1 MAIST
6 SRTLPAQF
14 IEDLGK
20 DYGTQ
25 LAGLTSV
32 PLDTGRFAPKVAAQ
46 DPMQA
51 QAYQL
56 GQAGVGAYEP
66 YITGAGAAGMAPGAA
81 QMGATAAT
89 TLGGVPSHLTQ
100 AGAYS
105 GPEAYKDFMS
115 PYQQQI
121 IDATLGEYDV
131 QSAKGLAGI
140 GQKAVLSGQFLG
152 GGREGVQRAEY
163 QSSSDRNRALLQAQM
178 LQQGYGQAQQG
189 AGQAFG
195 QQLGLGQAQQG
206 LAQGQLGI
214 GGYQQGLG
222 SLVPQ
227 LQGGDISRL
236 GQLGGIQQAQEQA
249 ELGATQEANRMQ
261 AMEPYER
268 MGQYGAGVTGLI
280 SGYPGQYQS
289 QVTPN
294 PTPLQTALGTGAV
307 LSGIYGNIAGKQAGD
322 FSGLGK
328 FF

>member
-1 MAIST
+1 
-6 SRTLPAQF
+6 
-14 IEDLGK
+14 
-20 DYGTQ
+20 
-25 LAGLTSV
+25 
-32 PLDTGRFAPKVAAQ
+32 
-46 DPMQA
+46 
-51 QAYQL
+51 
-56 GQAGVGAYEP
+56 
-66 YITGAGAAGMAPGAA
+66 MAPGAA

-189 AGQAFG
+189 AGQAFQ
-195 QQLGLGQAQQG
+195 QQLGLGQAQAG

-214 GGYQQGLG
+214 GGYQSGLAG
-222 SLVPQ
+222 LVPQ
-227 LQGGDISRL
+227 LRGGDISTL

-249 ELGATQEANRMQ
+249 QLGATQEANRMQ
-261 AMEPYER
+261 AYEPYER
-268 MGQYGAGVTGLI
+268 MGQYGSGVTGLI

-307 LSGIYGNIAGKQAGD
+307 LSGIYGNIAGKGGGSNFQ
-322 FSGLGK
+322 GL
-328 FF
+328 FNR